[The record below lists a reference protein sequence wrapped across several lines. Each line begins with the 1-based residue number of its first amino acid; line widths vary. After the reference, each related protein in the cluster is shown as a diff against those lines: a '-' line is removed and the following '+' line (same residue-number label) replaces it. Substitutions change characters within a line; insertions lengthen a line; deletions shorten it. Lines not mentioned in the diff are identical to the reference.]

1 MANKDDRRNH
11 TGAFVRLPHT
21 LLTTQAY
28 RGLSPNARALLV
40 DLVMMEKGK
49 NNGALYLSVR
59 DAANRLGLADLKSAS
74 GAIDELEANGFI
86 AMTADAHFSSRAT
99 DGSRARSWRLT
110 WLPAGAAPTHEYH
123 HAKLTDVR
131 ARKRADRGGRAL
143 KAYMKQNGGQETSTR
158 WPESVEESRT
168 LPVKQAGTDPA
179 VVRETSTLIRE
190 TPLVPVDRP
199 CSGNLHTYSLPST
212 AADLGSLKQA
222 ETAAG
227 ADGTSVDPW
236 LLDDLRSMIRD
247 HLDDAG
253 PGAQSR
259 LANGAHV
266 PGGTLSRFL
275 GGKGLPRTHF
285 ISLQLEL
292 ARQHRVASMEAR
304 HAA

>member
-11 TGAFVRLPHT
+11 SGAFVRLPHSI
-21 LLTTQAY
+21 LMTQAY
-28 RGLSPNARALLV
+28 RALGSNARALLV

-59 DAANRLGLADLKSAS
+59 DATNRLGLADLKSAAS
-74 GAIDELEANGFI
+74 AIDELEAHGFI

-110 WLPAGAAPTHEYH
+110 WLPAGAAPTHDYH
-123 HAKLTDVR
+123 HAQPVDAR

-158 WPESVEESRT
+158 WPESVEETRT
-168 LPVKQAGTDPA
+168 LPVKRAGTGSA
-179 VVRETSTLIRE
+179 VVRETSTPIRGKPLI
-190 TPLVPVDRP
+190 PVEQP

-212 AADLGSLKQA
+212 AADLGTLKQA
-222 ETAAG
+222 ETAEG
-227 ADGTSVDPW
+227 ADETSVDPS
-236 LLDDLRSMIRD
+236 LLNDLRAMIRD
-247 HLDDAG
+247 YLDETG
-253 PGAQSR
+253 LGAQSR
-259 LANGAHV
+259 LAAGAHV

-292 ARQHRVASMEAR
+292 ARLRRDTTREDR